1 MSLIKVNKN
10 ENPYDVIG
18 NYIEKH
24 VSAIDNIIA
33 VISINGEIHNELF
46 LIDGE
51 IDSVNNFVWQ
61 IDWWEG
67 EENIELI
74 DFFFVSDACKKYNDN
89 DLVNRRAAIDAA
101 IEAADDWDGGCNIG
115 RQKRIENYINKLPSA
130 QSKIEPLTDKEQR
143 IFLWAMKREKEICE
157 KIDEDLG
164 GEECCLLSRICY
176 EIERKVKR
184 ILWT

>member
-24 VSAIDNIIA
+24 VSVIDNIIA
-33 VISINGEIHNELF
+33 VISINRKIRNEL
-46 LIDGE
+46 LLVDGE
-51 IDSVNNFVWQ
+51 IDSANNFVWQ

-89 DLVNRRAAIDAA
+89 DLVNRRAAINAA

-130 QSKIEPLTDKEQR
+130 QPEIIRCKDCKHWNKCSCECREHAVNCQDYMVGDIETEAEHFCGYAER
-143 IFLWAMKREKEICE
+143 RE
-157 KIDEDLG
+157 
-164 GEECCLLSRICY
+164 
-176 EIERKVKR
+176 V
-184 ILWT
+184 TT